1 MIKSSGQGAK
11 GSFGNRSARAR
22 KRSARKALPP
32 AFRRVYNGRD
42 REMYAIVETGGK
54 QYRVA
59 NGDVVRVEKLP
70 VTEGD
75 TVTFDTIVALSNDN
89 GEMVFGTP
97 YVDGAKVTAKVMKQG
112 KEKKIMVFH
121 YKQKVNR
128 RKRYGH
134 RQPFTSVQI
143 ESIQG

>member
-1 MIKSSGQGAK
+1 
-11 GSFGNRSARAR
+11 
-22 KRSARKALPP
+22 
-32 AFRRVYNGRD
+32 
-42 REMYAIVETGGK
+42 MYAIVETGGK
-54 QYRVA
+54 QYRFAV
-59 NGDVVRVEKLP
+59 GDVVRIEKLP

-75 TVTFDTIVALSNDN
+75 TVTFDTIVALSNETGD
-89 GEMVFGTP
+89 MVFGAP
-97 YVDGAKVTAKVMKQG
+97 YVDGAKVTAKVMGQG
-112 KEKKIMVFH
+112 KAKKILVFH